1 MTTMIIFVGIALALL
16 LALLWLMRER
26 PQAREL
32 TGAELKSRI
41 EELFP
46 LHLKYFAQV
55 RQALSPADQ
64 QYLKE
69 RASRRIQRQAR
80 AERLAVAR
88 RFLDGLRD
96 DFFRLERLGRAVAA
110 LSPAVSRPQEAERLW
125 LGLRFRIL
133 HRIVWL
139 RLATGGVS
147 LPQLTR
153 LTELVGNLAAQIEAS
168 MAALEEV
175 SMSRLRSGLSA

>member
-64 QYLKE
+64 EYLKE

-80 AERLAVAR
+80 AERLDVAR

-110 LSPAVSRPQEAERLW
+110 LRKLSGSGWVCGSGFFTVLCGCGWPPAA
-125 LGLRFRIL
+125 
-133 HRIVWL
+133 
-139 RLATGGVS
+139 S
-147 LPQLTR
+147 LCP
-153 LTELVGNLAAQIEAS
+153 N
-168 MAALEEV
+168 
-175 SMSRLRSGLSA
+175 